1 MSNGQEDVSFS
12 GSINTMVALALVA
25 SALSLAL
32 SVWALSRV
40 GELEAF
46 VTVQSVRAAASA
58 GGS

>member
-12 GSINTMVALALVA
+12 GSINTMVALAMVA

-46 VTVQSVRAAASA
+46 VTIQAVRAAAPA